1 MDNNDDRNNY
11 TDRLKAINEPL
22 LVWYAAHARELP
34 WRSEPA
40 PYRVWISE
48 IMLQQTRV
56 EAVRS
61 YFDRFMRALPDV
73 AALAAVDDDR
83 LMKLWEG
90 LGYYSR
96 ARNLKKAAQR
106 VMETYGGVIPS
117 EPEELLT
124 LPGIGDYTAG
134 AIASIAFGRAVP
146 AVDGNVLRVIS
157 RLLASRGDITKATT
171 KKQITQFLSET
182 MPRSRCGDFTQ
193 ALFEV
198 GALICVPNGAPKCGE
213 CPLRSLCLAADQE
226 LTAEIPVKTAAK
238 PRRVEERTVCI
249 FERGGEV
256 ALRRRPPEG
265 LLASLYELPN
275 AEGKLEPDEVIAA
288 FGLTS
293 GTVLEIEPLPA
304 AKHIFSHVEWRMIG
318 YRLRLNGDFPTGCIA
333 ADKEK
338 LDTTYALPNAFA
350 AYKRFIC

>member
-1 MDNNDDRNNY
+1 
-11 TDRLKAINEPL
+11 
-22 LVWYAAHARELP
+22 
-34 WRSEPA
+34 
-40 PYRVWISE
+40 
-48 IMLQQTRV
+48 
-56 EAVRS
+56 
-61 YFDRFMRALPDV
+61 
-73 AALAAVDDDR
+73 
-83 LMKLWEG
+83 
-90 LGYYSR
+90 
-96 ARNLKKAAQR
+96 
-106 VMETYGGVIPS
+106 
-117 EPEELLT
+117 T

-157 RLLASRGDITKATT
+157 RLLASRGDITKVTT
-171 KKQITQFLSET
+171 KKQITQLLSEI
-182 MPRSRCGDFTQ
+182 MPHSRCGDFTQ

-213 CPLRSLCLAADQE
+213 CPLRPLCLAADQG
-226 LTAEIPVKTAAK
+226 LTAEIPVKAAAK

-350 AYKRFIC
+350 AYRRFIC